1 MTVAHRVL
9 KNSVRQLLQNLAQR
23 MAHGK
28 PPINKTVVV
37 TGVFVLIVVVRK
49 AGPQHRTALGGMS
62 QLHPFADP

>member
-1 MTVAHRVL
+1 
-9 KNSVRQLLQNLAQR
+9 

-37 TGVFVLIVVVRK
+37 SGVFILIVVVRK

-62 QLHPFADP
+62 QLHPFANP